1 MGDRGYNGWT
11 NYETWN
17 VNLWID
23 NDQGEQEYWRERAA
37 DCIAATGTD
46 ADAIAALSN
55 ELEYV
60 FDEIYDEQKMKPG
73 PLSDLLRAAL
83 SDVNWHEIARH
94 HIEAV
99 QEESNAASE

>member
-1 MGDRGYNGWT
+1 MECRAYNGWT

-23 NDQGEQEYWRERAA
+23 NEQAEQEYWRERAGA
-37 DCIAATGTD
+37 CIDMTDSD

-55 ELEYV
+55 ELEAV
-60 FDEIYDEQKMKPG
+60 FDDLYDEQKPAYG
-73 PLSDLLRAAL
+73 ALSDLLRAAL
-83 SDVNWHEIARH
+83 SEVNWHEIAQH

-99 QEESNAASE
+99 KEESDATS